1 MESIMMAGPLAKLR
15 KTDIGKPGLC
25 VFVGL
30 GVVVSIFQ
38 VFSLCGLR
46 INASPSLP
54 VGLYLVT
61 ADRSANLVEFCPAE
75 PFATLALSRGYRD
88 PGVCADRGAPLLK
101 PVVAK
106 AGDIVDLSALGISVN
121 GVFLPNTA
129 PLSKDT
135 RDRVLEAWP
144 SGHYR
149 VAPGTV
155 WVSSSYQARSF
166 DSRYFGPIYVAAIR
180 HRLKAFLTL

>member
-1 MESIMMAGPLAKLR
+1 MMVGPLAKLG
-15 KTDIGKPGLC
+15 KSDIGKPGVC
-25 VFVGL
+25 VLVGL
-30 GVVVSIFQ
+30 GVVVVIFQ

-61 ADRSANLVEFCPAE
+61 DDHRANLVEFCPAE
-75 PFATLALSRGYRD
+75 PFAALALRRGYRD
-88 PGVCADRGAPLLK
+88 PGVCMDRGAPLLK

-106 AGDIVDLSALGISVN
+106 TGDLVELSTLGISVN
-121 GVFLPNTA
+121 GVLLPNSA
-129 PLSKDT
+129 ALSKDT
-135 RDRVLEAWP
+135 KGRVLEAWP

-166 DSRYFGPIYVAAIR
+166 DSRYFGPIYTTAIR

>member
-1 MESIMMAGPLAKLR
+1 MMVGLLAKLR

-30 GVVVSIFQ
+30 GVVVGIFQ

-61 ADRSANLVEFCPAE
+61 ADYSSNLVEFCPAE
-75 PFATLALSRGYRD
+75 PFGALSLSRGYRS
-88 PGVCADRGAPLLK
+88 PGVCMDGGAPLLK
-101 PVVAK
+101 PVIAR
-106 AGDIVDLSALGISVN
+106 AGDLVELSALGISVN
-121 GVFLPNTA
+121 GVLLPNTA

-135 RDRVLEAWP
+135 KGRVLAAWP

-149 VAPGTV
+149 VTPGTL
-155 WVSSSYQARSF
+155 WVSSSYHSRSF
-166 DSRYFGPIYVAAIR
+166 DSRYFGPICTTAIR

>member
-1 MESIMMAGPLAKLR
+1 MESIMMVGPLAKLR

-30 GVVVSIFQ
+30 GVVVGIFQ

-61 ADRSANLVEFCPAE
+61 ADCSANLVEFCPAE

-88 PGVCADRGAPLLK
+88 PGVCKDRGAPLLK

-106 AGDIVDLSALGISVN
+106 AGDIVDLSTLGISVN

-135 RDRVLEAWP
+135 KDRVLEAWP

-166 DSRYFGPIYVAAIR
+166 DSRYFGPIDITAIR